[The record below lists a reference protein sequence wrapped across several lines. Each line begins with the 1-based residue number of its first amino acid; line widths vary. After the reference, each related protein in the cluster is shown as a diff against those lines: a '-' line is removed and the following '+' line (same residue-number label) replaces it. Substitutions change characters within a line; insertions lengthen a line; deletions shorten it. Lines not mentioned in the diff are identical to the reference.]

1 MTRCTGRAGSREISN
16 HEMMFLCGP
25 TLAAYAMIT
34 VQVNLLLD

>member
-34 VQVNLLLD
+34 VQVNLLPD